1 MRDRARRGGLQARL
15 VRAIAAAVAI
25 GLVVGAAAALV
36 LRPILSEGS
45 FGFGALI
52 LVVVVGAAAVS
63 CALISRKVASGL
75 AGGLARNLDL
85 IQIGVRRVRA
95 GHLDER
101 VRLDS
106 GDETEDLAEAFNL
119 MTEDLQESIERL
131 REANRELHDLE
142 QVKVDLVTNV
152 SHELRTPLTALK
164 GFLELLDEGELGP
177 LGLEAQR
184 AISVCRRNVDRLNL
198 RVEDLVALSQMEQS
212 WPDQP
217 ETEPFDL
224 VQLVSMVAEIYEMRT
239 RAKEIRLSVE
249 APNEIPL
256 VAGNE
261 EQIERAVIN
270 LLDNAV
276 KFTPNGGEIVLAVE
290 ECDHG
295 DREGVL
301 IRVVDSGIGIPGN
314 ELVRVFDRFHQVDPS
329 VRRRFGGMGLGL
341 SLVNHIVESHHG
353 VVWAESGDGAGS
365 TFFLWLPSW
374 SADGDAAN
382 GEKDVEDE
390 SRRRPA

>member
-1 MRDRARRGGLQARL
+1 MAS
-15 VRAIAAAVAI
+15 AIAVAVVV
-25 GLVVGAAAALV
+25 GLVVGAATALV
-36 LRPILSEGS
+36 LRPILVKGS
-45 FGFGALI
+45 LGSGTLI
-52 LVVVVGAAAVS
+52 LIAVVATALTA
-63 CALISRKVASGL
+63 CALISRKAASRL
-75 AGGLARNLDL
+75 AGGLVRNLDL

-119 MTEDLQESIERL
+119 MTEDLQESIDRL
-131 REANRELHDLE
+131 REANRELHVLE
-142 QVKVDLVTNV
+142 QVKVDLVANV

-184 AISVCRRNVDRLNL
+184 AISVCRRNADRLTM
-198 RVEDLVALSQMEQS
+198 RVDDLVALSQMEQS
-212 WPDQP
+212 WPDQL

-224 VQLVSMVAEIYEMRT
+224 LQLVSMVAEVYEMRT
-239 RAKEIRLSVE
+239 RAKDIRLSVE
-249 APNEIPL
+249 APDEISL

-276 KFTPNGGEIVLAVE
+276 KFTPNGGEVVLAVE
-290 ECDHG
+290 ECDH
-295 DREGVL
+295 DHREGVL

-329 VRRRFGGMGLGL
+329 IRRRFGGMGLGL
-341 SLVNHIVESHHG
+341 SLVNHIVESHRG
-353 VVWAESGDGAGS
+353 VVWAESGDEPGS

-374 SADGDAAN
+374 SPDGDAAS
-382 GEKDVEDE
+382 GEEGVEDE
-390 SRRRPA
+390 GQRRPA